1 MTQTDFTTID
11 GHTATVITADNNPAP
26 DIIKPTPGG
35 LGLPSLY
42 FVTSTKGLVYIY
54 DGSDAIYL
62 ALERVMGGVNLYT
75 IAQITQDITE
85 FTALLND

>member
-1 MTQTDFTTID
+1 MTQGDFTSID

-26 DIIKPTPGG
+26 GMITPTPGG

-42 FVTSTKGLVYIY
+42 FVTSTKGKIYIY

-62 ALERVMGGVNLYT
+62 ALERRMGGVNLYS
-75 IAQITQDITE
+75 IAQITQDITA